1 MDPPTAG
8 LSHNERVKE
17 CVVVVLLQE
26 IIPRLCKHFQS
37 EFELFSEDDSENLLV
52 SIFPHESRER
62 LYREMDVNTA
72 VGWHRT
78 RLAINSRGN
87 TLFE

>member
-37 EFELFSEDDSENLLV
+37 EFELYSLIWDSENLLV

-72 VGWHRT
+72 VGTGTGPDW
-78 RLAINSRGN
+78 L
-87 TLFE
+87 